1 LRNWL
6 GNLDLLDAGDDF
18 PLRIVAVLGCIC
30 FLTYGALIGSHPIML
45 METALLP
52 INSYRLFQLLR
63 ARPVGPGLS
72 SHGSNRGS

>member
-1 LRNWL
+1 MSWIELVGFCGSALAIWTYWMREMI
-6 GNLDLLDAGDDF
+6 

-45 METALLP
+45 MELTLLP

-63 ARPVGPGLS
+63 ARPTAQA
-72 SHGSNRGS
+72 